1 MWKFSFRAWKL
12 KIEIS
17 LSLKDAARVGRSD
30 MIQSILEENPEI
42 MINEK
47 NFKGESALIAAVKS
61 VNIETLK
68 TIMKYGKN
76 LDYSNTDDKGNTA
89 IHHAAKLGN
98 LKILELLSPKY
109 VSANNKPS
117 LFYRILEILQN
128 SAVVRSSETRK
139 NKGYIFL
146 HFLLGT
152 FSRSRWQWNS

>member
-1 MWKFSFRAWKL
+1 
-12 KIEIS
+12 
-17 LSLKDAARVGRSD
+17 

-68 TIMKYGKN
+68 TIMEYGKN

-89 IHHAAKLGN
+89 IHHAAKIGN

-109 VSANNKPS
+109 VSDNNKPS
-117 LFYRILEILQN
+117 FFYRILEILQN
-128 SAVVRSSETRK
+128 SAAVRSSETRK
-139 NKGYIFL
+139 NKGYIFSL
-146 HFLLGT
+146 VFFKKQMAVEFLKKIRRFSGRNSSRNIVLGPK
-152 FSRSRWQWNS
+152 

>member
-1 MWKFSFRAWKL
+1 
-12 KIEIS
+12 
-17 LSLKDAARVGRSD
+17 

-68 TIMKYGKN
+68 TIMEYGKN

-89 IHHAAKLGN
+89 IHHAAKIGN

-109 VSANNKPS
+109 VSDNNKPS
-117 LFYRILEILQN
+117 FFYRILEILQN
-128 SAVVRSSETRK
+128 SAAVRSSETRK

-146 HFLLGT
+146 HFQEADGSGIPKIIRRFFGRNSLRNIVLGPKSKT
-152 FSRSRWQWNS
+152 MTQ

>member
-1 MWKFSFRAWKL
+1 
-12 KIEIS
+12 
-17 LSLKDAARVGRSD
+17 

-68 TIMKYGKN
+68 TIMKHGKN

-89 IHHAAKLGN
+89 IHHAAKIGN

-109 VSANNKPS
+109 VSDNNK
-117 LFYRILEILQN
+117 
-128 SAVVRSSETRK
+128 RSHLCFTE
-139 NKGYIFL
+139 FL
-146 HFLLGT
+146 KFFKIPLLSDPQRPEKIKDT
-152 FSRSRWQWNS
+152 FSCIFSWVFFLRSRWQRNS

>member
-1 MWKFSFRAWKL
+1 
-12 KIEIS
+12 
-17 LSLKDAARVGRSD
+17 

-68 TIMKYGKN
+68 TIMEYGKN

-89 IHHAAKLGN
+89 IHHAAKIGN

-109 VSANNKPS
+109 VSDNNKPS

-128 SAVVRSSETRK
+128 SAAVRSSDQK
-139 NKGYIFL
+139 KK
-146 HFLLGT
+146 
-152 FSRSRWQWNS
+152 

>member
-1 MWKFSFRAWKL
+1 
-12 KIEIS
+12 
-17 LSLKDAARVGRSD
+17 

-89 IHHAAKLGN
+89 IHHAAKIGN

-109 VSANNKPS
+109 VSDNKKLS

-128 SAVVRSSETRK
+128 SAAVRSSKTRK
-139 NKGYIFL
+139 NKGYIFM
-146 HFLLGT
+146 HFLLGIFQEADGSEIPKINNQKILWSEFFEKSKT
-152 FSRSRWQWNS
+152 MTQ

>member
-1 MWKFSFRAWKL
+1 
-12 KIEIS
+12 
-17 LSLKDAARVGRSD
+17 
-30 MIQSILEENPEI
+30 

-89 IHHAAKLGN
+89 IHHAAKIGN

-109 VSANNKPS
+109 VSDNKKLS

-128 SAVVRSSETRK
+128 FATVRFSDQK
-139 NKGYIFL
+139 KIKD
-146 HFLLGT
+146 T
-152 FSRSRWQWNS
+152 FSCVFSKKQMAVEFLK

>member
-1 MWKFSFRAWKL
+1 
-12 KIEIS
+12 
-17 LSLKDAARVGRSD
+17 

-109 VSANNKPS
+109 VSDNNKPS
-117 LFYRILEILQN
+117 LFFTEFLKFFKSPLLSDPQRPEEIRDTFSCIFSWVLFQEADDSGIPKKIRRFSGQN
-128 SAVVRSSETRK
+128 SLRNIV
-139 NKGYIFL
+139 
-146 HFLLGT
+146 LGPKSKT
-152 FSRSRWQWNS
+152 MTQ